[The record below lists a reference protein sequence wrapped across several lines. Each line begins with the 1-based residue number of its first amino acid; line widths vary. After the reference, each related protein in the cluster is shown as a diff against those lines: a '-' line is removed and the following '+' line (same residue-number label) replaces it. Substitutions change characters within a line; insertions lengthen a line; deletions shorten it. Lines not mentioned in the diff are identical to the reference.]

1 MEDED
6 DTYAHPSITYDRAFM
21 TLFVDGVHLLQA
33 SENES
38 DHAISAS
45 YARGSLASTMMLPE
59 VVANVLVE
67 TLNLESST
75 FSDVD
80 RMSAAG
86 KFDFY
91 LRTTFRARRLDR
103 GSREVQQLQELKRL
117 RDVFV
122 HPKPQQ
128 VRWTTA
134 KDETHT
140 GESDRTP
147 LLDMSK
153 NPMMWYSEDAIKAM
167 RAVHQFFKFYFGDLC
182 RYTKRDVSALLFS
195 QDAIPDKDAYTYHLF
210 HRHFVRS
217 LAKWKVDI
225 SYFKIG
231 VV

>member
-6 DTYAHPSITYDRAFM
+6 DTYEHPSVTYDRAFM

-33 SENES
+33 SENEA
-38 DHAISAS
+38 DHDVSAS
-45 YARGSLASTMMLPE
+45 FARGSLACTMMLPE

-67 TLNLESST
+67 TLNPESST

-91 LRTTFRARRLDR
+91 LRTAFRNRRLDR

-128 VRWTTA
+128 VRWTPA
-134 KDETHT
+134 QDETHT

-147 LLDMSK
+147 LLDMSR

-167 RAVHQFFKFYFGDLC
+167 RAVHQFFAFYFRVLC

-195 QDAIPDKDAYTYHLF
+195 QDAVPDKAAYTYHLF
-210 HRHFVRS
+210 YRP
-217 LAKWKVDI
+217 
-225 SYFKIG
+225 SYAL
-231 VV
+231 